1 MACFLLGD
9 LRNYRTCPAALSLSR
24 QTGFFL
30 NFVHIVVIIILQQVY
45 GVYAEEQWCELCLKG
60 EGDAGDEFCY
70 LHKLTGSMQV
80 GGRPQDFRPSL
91 QV

>member
-1 MACFLLGD
+1 MAGN
-9 LRNYRTCPAALSLSR
+9 LRNYSTCPAPFIILSDR
-24 QTGFFL
+24 FFL
-30 NFVHIVVIIILQQVY
+30 DFPLHMHIVVVIIILQQVY